1 MDVLNHERKYPCILG
16 SEMQS
21 KEYFQISDM
30 QIIATKM
37 STDGVQ
43 YVYIGTYETPRK
55 IEWWCQMMSDVSYQ
69 MATSRVC
76 GVLKAWRET
85 VNLDEGTK
93 YTLYTPWVMEE
104 EIGNVRKE
112 KKPKIMKN

>member
-1 MDVLNHERKYPCILG
+1 MDVLSEEGKYPCILG

-43 YVYIGTYETPRK
+43 YFHIGNYESTKK
-55 IEWWCQMMSDVSYQ
+55 IEGSCQMMSDV
-69 MATSRVC
+69 R
-76 GVLKAWRET
+76 
-85 VNLDEGTK
+85 
-93 YTLYTPWVMEE
+93 
-104 EIGNVRKE
+104 
-112 KKPKIMKN
+112 